1 MKPSAT
7 LSGPPG
13 IGTTATRKATGR
25 TKVALL
31 VGPHGRPSRHGA
43 EARPVDREDRSSIR
57 RLVEAPL
64 LCASGPLGAPG
75 AAFDLAREHR
85 VSVDFE
91 SWLPKGFR
99 VRSGPGSI
107 QFETLHE
114 HG

>member
-1 MKPSAT
+1 MAGQVAT
-7 LSGPPG
+7 AGKHARSSVKIAPLSVDSW
-13 IGTTATRKATGR
+13 RLLYC
-25 TKVALL
+25 ALR
-31 VGPHGRPSRHGA
+31 RPS
-43 EARPVDREDRSSIR
+43 S
-57 RLVEAPL
+57 
-64 LCASGPLGAPG
+64 PG
-75 AAFDLAREHR
+75 AAFDLTREHR

>member
-1 MKPSAT
+1 MAGQVAT
-7 LSGPPG
+7 AP
-13 IGTTATRKATGR
+13 K
-25 TKVALL
+25 
-31 VGPHGRPSRHGA
+31 H
-43 EARPVDREDRSSIR
+43 ARSTVKI
-57 RLVEAPL
+57 APL
-64 LCASGPLGAPG
+64 SVDSWRLLDLCASGPLGAPG